1 MTPEEIAAGQVM
13 TVQVTPDGVTV
24 RFKERGAKFD
34 KVSYQREYMRKR
46 RTAQKSVK

>member
-1 MTPEEIAAGQVM
+1 MTPKDIVHGQVM

-46 RTAQKSVK
+46 RAAQKAAK